1 MHIQSFFG
9 VAKNLIWE
17 APFNDYF
24 KRRPPS
30 KNRKSDFLKILEH
43 PRGLELDI
51 PYYHHGFAIE
61 MQREQHRKYI
71 KFFHRDDPN
80 NFIR

>member
-1 MHIQSFFG
+1 MTILRGGWYS
-9 VAKNLIWE
+9 LCL
-17 APFNDYF
+17 YF
-24 KRRPPS
+24 KQ
-30 KNRKSDFLKILEH
+30 H

-61 MQREQHRKYI
+61 MQREQHGKYI
-71 KFFHRDDPN
+71 KFFHRDDSN